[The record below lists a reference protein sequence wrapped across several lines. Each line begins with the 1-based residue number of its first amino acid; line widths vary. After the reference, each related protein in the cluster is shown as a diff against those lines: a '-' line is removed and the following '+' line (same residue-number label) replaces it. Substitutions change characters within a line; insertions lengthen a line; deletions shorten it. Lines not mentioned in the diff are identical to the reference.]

1 MAGERAGM
9 PPGMGRGIMRS
20 AACSVGAAL
29 ALSWSVAS
37 AQTHPKVDPA
47 LETMVQK
54 FTEAFNRFDAKA
66 VAAFHAKDAT
76 LINPMGDVAHGP
88 DGIARMFDEV
98 AAKRWNGST
107 SRFTITG
114 SRKLGPST
122 TWLDLDQ
129 EVQNVTMPDG
139 TTGTMK
145 VHVVWLAQKLGGT
158 WKVLEARPYMFLP
171 KDHGQRAA
179 AGGGAAGGGAGA
191 APSEGAAGAGGA
203 AGSSSGTPATGTSR

>member
-1 MAGERAGM
+1 
-9 PPGMGRGIMRS
+9 MRI
-20 AACSVGAAL
+20 AARCVGVAL

-47 LETMVQK
+47 LEAMVQK
-54 FTEAFNRFDAKA
+54 FSEAFNRFDSKA

-76 LINPMGDVAHGP
+76 LINPMGDVAHGQ
-88 DGIARMFDEV
+88 DGIARMFDEFV
-98 AAKRWNGST
+98 AKRWKGST
-107 SRFTITG
+107 SRFTVTG
-114 SRKLGPST
+114 SRKVGPSI

-145 VHVVWLAQKLGGT
+145 VHVVWLAQNVGGT
-158 WKVLEARPYMFLP
+158 WKVLEVRPYMFMP

-179 AGGGAAGGGAGA
+179 PGGGAPGGSG
-191 APSEGAAGAGGA
+191 APSEGAAGAAGA
-203 AGSSSGTPATGTSR
+203 AGSSAGRPATGTSK